1 MPACENGDAAALRI
15 DAIRG
20 PGDHRGMDV
29 AHPEYPSFAAL
40 AAARH
45 EGRDYIRRWRFQ
57 ARSRVA
63 ILAPHGGRI
72 EPHTDQI
79 AADIAGA
86 EFSLYTF
93 RSLLSRA
100 QANLHITSHHFDDP
114 ACIDPLSRH
123 PYVVTVHG
131 CRVDGERALLGGLD
145 TELLADLAD
154 AIRDAGFAV
163 QTDGHR
169 FPGRHPRNICNRGA
183 RACGVQLELS
193 PLLRRS
199 LRRGDFVE
207 AVRAVLVARQR
218 RGALD

>member
-1 MPACENGDAAALRI
+1 
-15 DAIRG
+15 
-20 PGDHRGMDV
+20 MDV

-40 AAARH
+40 AAACD
-45 EGRDYIRRWRFQ
+45 EGREYIRRCRFRAQ
-57 ARSRVA
+57 SRVA

-93 RSLLSRA
+93 RSLVPRTV
-100 QANLHITSHHFDDP
+100 ANLHITSHNFDDP
-114 ACIDPLSRH
+114 ACIDPLAQH

-131 CRVDGERALLGGLD
+131 CRVDGERVLLGGLD

-163 QTDGHR
+163 QADGHR
-169 FPGRHPRNICNRGA
+169 FPGRHPLNICNRGA
-183 RACGVQLELS
+183 RARGVQLELS
-193 PLLRRS
+193 SLLRRS
-199 LRRGDFVE
+199 ARRGDFVE
-207 AVRAVLVARQR
+207 AVRGVLAARQR
-218 RGALD
+218 VGA